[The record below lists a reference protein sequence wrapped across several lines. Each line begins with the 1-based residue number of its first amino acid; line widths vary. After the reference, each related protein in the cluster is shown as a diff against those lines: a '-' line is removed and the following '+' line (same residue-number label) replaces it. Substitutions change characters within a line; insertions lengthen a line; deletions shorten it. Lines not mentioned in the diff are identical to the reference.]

1 MSVIKVTAKTM
12 LKHQLLNKDSVH
24 CNTCVLGHICVPQG
38 LNAQDA
44 ARLNELVKERIRV
57 PKGTLFFKAGD
68 KLTALYSI
76 RSGSMKLQLENESGH
91 MQVTGF
97 VFAGEIIGLDA
108 LADNQHLSNA
118 IAMEDTE
125 VCVIRMTN
133 LSYLSKEIPAL
144 AYRITRLMSQE
155 ISRSHNMAL
164 SLGAMR
170 SEQRLAAF
178 LINLSQRFTCLG
190 YSGSEYV
197 LRMSREEIGNYL
209 GLTLETVSR
218 LLSRFAKEGLI
229 RIHQREVRI
238 LDFNG
243 LQALI
248 QNENLHRIEV
258 HKAAVH
264 G

>member
-1 MSVIKVTAKTM
+1 M
-12 LKHQLLNKDSVH
+12 LKHQLLNNDSVR
-24 CNTCVLGHICVPQG
+24 CDTCVLGHLCVPQG
-38 LNAQDA
+38 LNPHDT
-44 ARLNELVKERIRV
+44 ARLSELVKERIRV
-57 PKGTLFFKAGD
+57 PKGALFFKAGD
-68 KLTALYSI
+68 TLTALYSL

-91 MQVTGF
+91 MQITGF
-97 VFAGEIIGLDA
+97 AFAGEIIGLDA
-108 LADNQHLSNA
+108 LAGNVHVSNA

-125 VCVIRMTN
+125 VCVIR
-133 LSYLSKEIPAL
+133 LSDLAYLSREIPAL
-144 AYRITRLMSQE
+144 AYRVTRLMSQE
-155 ISRSHNMAL
+155 ISRSHGLVL

-178 LINLSQRFTCLG
+178 LINLSQRFACLG

-229 RIHQREVRI
+229 RVHQREVQI

-243 LQALI
+243 LQTLI
-248 QNENLHRIEV
+248 QNENLHRAGSTKTTGC
-258 HKAAVH
+258 H
-264 G
+264 